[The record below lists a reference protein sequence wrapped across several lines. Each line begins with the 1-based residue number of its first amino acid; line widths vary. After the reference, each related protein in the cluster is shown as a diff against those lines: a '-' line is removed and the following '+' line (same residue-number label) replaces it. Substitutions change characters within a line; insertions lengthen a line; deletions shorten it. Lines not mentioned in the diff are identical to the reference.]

1 MFVVLLRQG
10 GLDMIFGERLR
21 DLRARKF
28 LSKTQLA
35 QDLGITRQLVRLY
48 ESGETMPNITLFA
61 EIADY
66 FDVSADYLL
75 GRDGFSVSCDKCGGT
90 NGLTLPDE
98 LTNDDQEILANIV
111 KAFCEQ
117 RNKAKS

>member
-1 MFVVLLRQG
+1 MGFK
-10 GLDMIFGERLR
+10 ERLR
-21 DLRARKF
+21 DLRARRF

-35 QDLGITRQLVRLY
+35 KDLGIARQAIMLY
-48 ESGETMPNITLFA
+48 ENGDSIPNIVILS

-66 FDVSADYLL
+66 FDVSTDYLL
-75 GRDGFSVSCDKCGGT
+75 GRDGFSVFCDKCGGT

-98 LTNDDQEILANIV
+98 LTNDDREILANIV

-117 RNKAKS
+117 RNKNES

>member
-1 MFVVLLRQG
+1 MV
-10 GLDMIFGERLR
+10 FGERLR

-35 QDLGITRQLVRLY
+35 KDLGITRQLVRLY
-48 ESGETMPNITLFA
+48 ENGETMPNITLFA

-75 GRDGFSVSCDKCGGT
+75 GRGDFVVFCDRCGGT

-98 LTNDDQEILANIV
+98 LTNDDREILANIV

-117 RNKAKS
+117 RTKAKS